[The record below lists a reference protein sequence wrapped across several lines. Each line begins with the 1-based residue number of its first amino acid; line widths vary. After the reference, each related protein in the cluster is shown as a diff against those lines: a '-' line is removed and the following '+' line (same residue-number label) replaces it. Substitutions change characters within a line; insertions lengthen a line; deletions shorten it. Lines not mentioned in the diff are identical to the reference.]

1 MAKGPFDV
9 TLSKQERDE
18 LADFLVEEVESAISA
33 RSALDESVR
42 YWWQLYEQK
51 PTRLASQAPWPDAA
65 DLTSYIGTEKVDAL
79 HARMHR
85 TVVGVEP
92 IWSVEGWGAAAERAP
107 IVEEFHQWK
116 AEEERLQGFLDKW
129 LLNALVE
136 PIATLEVTEA
146 TQAAPERTVRER
158 KRVRLLM
165 DPVTGAPILD
175 EKGGNVFDRDENGD
189 MVEAEPEDE
198 EGIAEVVVDS
208 IGRART
214 GPKYRVVPFK
224 DFYMLPGHATDRDEV
239 WAYCKRFYR
248 RIPFLKARVKEGFYR
263 DVIDELNTDDE
274 RPPDDVH
281 ERVGVTVTDSGDV
294 TLAEKELW
302 EILIHKDLGQKDD
315 EGRDSGERW
324 YLITLHRDSRQIL
337 RIQHDDLGAKRFVI
351 VSPIPRSANI
361 YGYSLIGDKLIT
373 AIEEHTAWRNA
384 NADNASRALSAPI
397 LRVRGAL
404 WEPDEQPLGPKAVID
419 VKDPNEI
426 QPLVFPEM
434 PQSGIERESRAEQAA
449 ERLAG
454 INDTV
459 AGQTAQSGTTLGEI
473 QLTAEQS
480 FVRMDQI
487 IRRVQEALEDLGQ
500 IRHLIY
506 QRTLAEKPVEVLPPG
521 VTAGLESRGID
532 APVGGITAD
541 TLAGPFR
548 FKPRGSVETADIN
561 RQRADFVQFVQT
573 IPALMQVWPEMQQLL
588 AAPDAARSVLQEM
601 MRVFRWQNRRAFT
614 VSAQQNAQSQI
625 PPELAAML
633 GGQGLGGGP
642 SAPPGPE
649 GGPQGETVPG
659 GGNGQPVSP
668 QIQPGNTFT
677 GAGVG
682 GV

>member
-1 MAKGPFDV
+1 MSGPFDV
-9 TLSKQERDE
+9 RLSKQRRDE
-18 LADFLVEEVESAISA
+18 LADWLVEEIDDAISN
-33 RSALDESVR
+33 RSVLDQSVK

-51 PTRLASQAPWPDAA
+51 PTRLAGTMPWPDAA
-65 DLTSYIGTEKVDAL
+65 DLTSYIGTEKVDSL

-92 IWSVEGWGAAAERAP
+92 IWSVEGWGAASERAP

-116 AEEERLQGFLDKW
+116 SEEERLQGYLDKW

-146 TQAAPERTVRER
+146 TQAAPDRTVRER
-158 KRVRLLM
+158 KRVRLM
-165 DPVTGAPILD
+165 VDPLTGAPLLD
-175 EKGGNVFDRDENGD
+175 ETGQNIFERDENGD
-189 MVEAEPEDE
+189 MVDAGPEDTE
-198 EGIAEVVVDS
+198 NIAEVVVDTQ
-208 IGRART
+208 GRSRT
-214 GPKYRVVPFK
+214 GPRYRVVPFK
-224 DFYMLPGHATDRDEV
+224 DFYMLPGHACDRDEV
-239 WAYCKRFYR
+239 YAYAKRFYR
-248 RIPFLKARVKEGFYR
+248 RLPEIKARVRDGFYR
-263 DVIDELNTDDE
+263 DVLDEINTDSE
-274 RPPDDVH
+274 RQPDDIA
-281 ERVGVTVTDSGDV
+281 ERTGVSVNQGEGPT
-294 TLAEKELW
+294 AEKELW
-302 EILIHKDLGQKDD
+302 EILVLTDLDD
-315 EGRDSGERW
+315 KGERW
-324 YLITLHRDSRQIL
+324 YLITVHKESRSIL
-337 RIQHDDLGAKRFVI
+337 RIQYDDLGAKRFVI
-351 VSPIPRSANI
+351 VSPIPRSASV

-397 LRVRGAL
+397 LRVVGAL

-419 VKDPNEI
+419 VREPNEV
-426 QPLVFPEM
+426 QPMVFPEM

-480 FVRMDQI
+480 FVRMDQM
-487 IRRVQEALEDLGQ
+487 IRRIQEALEDLGQ

-506 QRTLAEKPVEVLPPG
+506 ERMLAESPIKVLPPG

-561 RQRADFVQFVQT
+561 RQRADFVQFIQT
-573 IPALMQVWPEMQQLL
+573 IPALMQVWPEMQQML
-588 AAPDAARSVLQEM
+588 AAPDAARAVLQEM

-614 VSAQQNAQSQI
+614 VSATEQSGQALQPGI
-625 PPELAAML
+625 PPELAALL
-633 GGQGLGGGP
+633 GGAGGSAPTGQPPTPGGP
-642 SAPPGPE
+642 ASPPGPD
-649 GGPQGETVPG
+649 GAPQGNGVPF
-659 GGNGQPVSP
+659 SP
-668 QIQPGNTFT
+668 QVT
-677 GAGVG
+677 GQGISSQG
-682 GV
+682 IL